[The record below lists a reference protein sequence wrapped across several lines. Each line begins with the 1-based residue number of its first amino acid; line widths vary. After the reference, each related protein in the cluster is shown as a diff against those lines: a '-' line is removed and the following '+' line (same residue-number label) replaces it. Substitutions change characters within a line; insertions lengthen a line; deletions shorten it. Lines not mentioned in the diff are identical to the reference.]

1 MTAEVPPTEYRPGMT
16 LADLPI
22 PPDAGVTR
30 KWPPQMV
37 EMADHIG
44 AYQTLR
50 LIDAKGGEQVR
61 VPLDPERSPFREV
74 LDARLVRVM
83 AQIYGGNELELPV
96 GRAVLNE
103 ARRAPVLAS
112 VRNGDMTVR
121 EAAKILGTARTYV
134 SELVNR
140 TAEASGAAPLRRP
153 RRGDDRQIEMF
164 ETTGTPAEG

>member
-1 MTAEVPPTEYRPGMT
+1 MTAEYRPGMT
-16 LADLPI
+16 VADLPI
-22 PPDAGVTR
+22 PADAQVTR
-30 KWPPQMV
+30 KWPAQMV

-44 AYQTLR
+44 AYHTLR

-61 VPLDPERSPFREV
+61 VPRDPERSPFRGV
-74 LDARLVRVM
+74 LDARLCRVM
-83 AQIYGGNELELPV
+83 AQVYGANELELPV

-121 EAAKILGTARTYV
+121 EAARILGTARTYV

-140 TAEASGAAPLRRP
+140 TAEASGAEPLRRP
-153 RRGDDRQIEMF
+153 KRGDDRQIEMF
-164 ETTGTPAEG
+164 EASSATAQG

>member
-1 MTAEVPPTEYRPGMT
+1 MT

-22 PPDAGVTR
+22 PADAKVTR

-44 AYQTLR
+44 AYHTLR
-50 LIDAKGGEQVR
+50 LIDARGGQQVR
-61 VPLDPERSPFREV
+61 VPIDPERSPFRDV

-83 AQIYGGNELELPV
+83 AQVYGGNELELPV
-96 GRAVLNE
+96 GRAVLSE

-112 VRNGDMTVR
+112 VRAGDMTVR

-140 TAEASGAAPLRRP
+140 TAEASGAVPLRRP
-153 RRGDDRQIEMF
+153 RRGDDRQIDMF
-164 ETTGTPAEG
+164 ERTPHPDQG